1 MCMEDNADVKCNF
14 HFDKNKKGKKKGN
27 SSASICVQWELL
39 YLFKTKNESKWF
51 SIPYWYKYE
60 IVFRKIKCFHKL
72 FTGVY
77 EDTRVWL

>member
-39 YLFKTKNESKWF
+39 YLFKTKNESK
-51 SIPYWYKYE
+51 
-60 IVFRKIKCFHKL
+60 
-72 FTGVY
+72 
-77 EDTRVWL
+77 